1 MTAPCILDAS
11 AALAWAFRDELDE
24 PARALSFGLAD
35 GYAEVPS
42 VWHLEVANGLWVAE
56 RRGRITRDDALSF
69 LATLVELDI
78 RSDATAAERAFNDIL
93 DLAGRAQVAVY
104 DAAYLDLALRR
115 QLPLAT
121 RDEALAA
128 AARRLGIALIPA

>member
-1 MTAPCILDAS
+1 M
-11 AALAWAFRDELDE
+11 
-24 PARALSFGLAD
+24 
-35 GYAEVPS
+35 
-42 VWHLEVANGLWVAE
+42 ANGLWVAE